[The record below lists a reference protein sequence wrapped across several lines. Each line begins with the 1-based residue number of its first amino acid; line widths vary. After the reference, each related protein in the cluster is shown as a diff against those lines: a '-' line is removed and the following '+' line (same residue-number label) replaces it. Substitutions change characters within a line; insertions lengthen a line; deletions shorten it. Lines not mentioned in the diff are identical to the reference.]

1 MNILVDNT
9 KNYKNGTADFDNEL
23 VIKASDHYSNM

>member
-23 VIKASDHYSNM
+23 VIKASEYYSKL